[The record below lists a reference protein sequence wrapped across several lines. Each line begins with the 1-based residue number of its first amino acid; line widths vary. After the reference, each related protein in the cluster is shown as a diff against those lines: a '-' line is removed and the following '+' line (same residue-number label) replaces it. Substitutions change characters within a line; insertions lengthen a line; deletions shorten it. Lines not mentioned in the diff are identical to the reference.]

1 MPVARGKVAVMPAH
15 FGEAA
20 PRFVADTPSIPGF
33 EFDTIGGVYVLL
45 AFLPDDQEG
54 TVQMLRAMA
63 QHRAMFDGVK
73 AIAFQVTRDPTLAAQ
88 AKDIRGLSWFLDLDG
103 QVSRLYGAAAEEGTA
118 PVNWVLIDPSLRVM
132 GTAGLAGTDNVFRT
146 LASLPPPGQ
155 HAGTAL
161 HAPILIVPRVF
172 EPELC
177 EQLVA
182 LHAETGGTPTGV
194 MRDLGDRTV
203 AVMDPAKSRRD
214 VIIEDPVLRNALKVR
229 LERRLFPA
237 IEQATA
243 FACTHIERYLVSR
256 YDADE
261 GGLFR
266 AHRDDTT
273 MGTAHRRFACSINL
287 NDGFVGGDL
296 RFPEFGPRAYRPP
309 VGGAVIFSC
318 NLLHEVLPLTEGRR
332 YVFVPF
338 LFDEAAAAIR
348 AAYEARVGDLSPE
361 T

>member
-1 MPVARGKVAVMPAH
+1 MPAH

-20 PRFVADTPSIPGF
+20 PRFVADTPSMAGF

-45 AFLPDDQEG
+45 AFLPDDQDG
-54 TVQMLRAMA
+54 AIQMLRAMA
-63 QHRAMFDGVK
+63 QHRAMFDGVN
-73 AIAFQVTRDPTLAAQ
+73 AIAFQVTRDPALAAQ

-103 QVSRLYGAAAEEGTA
+103 QVSRLYGASGIDGG
-118 PVNWVLIDPSLRVM
+118 PQINWVLIDPSMRVM
-132 GTAGLAGTDNVFRT
+132 GTAGLAGTENVFRT

-177 EQLVA
+177 ERLVD
-182 LHAETGGTPTGV
+182 LHGQTGGTPTGV
-194 MRDLGDRTV
+194 MRDEGTRTV

-214 VIIEDPVLRNALKVR
+214 VVIEDPALRDELKVR

-243 FACTHIERYLVSR
+243 FRCTRIERYLVSR
-256 YDADE
+256 YHADE

-296 RFPEFGPRAYRPP
+296 KFPEFGPRTYRPP

-318 NLLHEVLPLTEGRR
+318 NLLHEVLPMTEGQR

-338 LFDEAAAAIR
+338 LFDEDAAAIR
-348 AAYEARVGDLSPE
+348 AAYETRVGELPPE

>member
-1 MPVARGKVAVMPAH
+1 MPAH

-20 PRFVADTPSIPGF
+20 PRFVADTPSIPAF
-33 EFDTIGGVYVLL
+33 EFDTVGGVYVLL
-45 AFLPDDQEG
+45 AFLPDDQAG
-54 TVQMLRAMA
+54 TIQMLQAMA
-63 QHRAMFDGVK
+63 RHRAMFDGVK
-73 AIAFQVTRDPTLAAQ
+73 AIGFQVTRDPALAAQ

-103 QVSRLYGAAAEEGTA
+103 QVSQLYGAMADGG
-118 PVNWVLIDPSLRVM
+118 PSQVSWVLIDPSLRVM
-132 GTAGLAGTDNVFRT
+132 GTAPLSGTDNVFRT
-146 LASLPPPGQ
+146 LANLPPPSL

-161 HAPILIVPRVF
+161 HAPVVIVPRVF

-194 MRDLGDRTV
+194 MRDQGERTV
-203 AVMDPAKSRRD
+203 AIMDPAKSRRD
-214 VIIEDPVLRNALKVR
+214 VVIEDSDLRQALKTR

-243 FACTHIERYLVSR
+243 FACTHIERYLISR

-296 RFPEFGPRAYRPP
+296 RFPEFGSRTYRPP

-338 LFDEAAAAIR
+338 LFDQAAAEIR
-348 AAYEARVGDLSPE
+348 RAYEARVGDLPPE

>member
-1 MPVARGKVAVMPAH
+1 MPVH

-20 PRFVADTPSIPGF
+20 PRFVASTPSIPDF

-45 AFLPDDQEG
+45 AFLPDDQAG
-54 TVQMLRAMA
+54 TIQMLRAMA
-63 QHRAMFDGVK
+63 QHRDMFDSVK
-73 AIAFQVTRDPTLAAQ
+73 VIGFQVTRDPALAAQ
-88 AKDIRGLSWFLDLDG
+88 ARDIRGLSWFLDLDG
-103 QVSRLYGAAAEEGTA
+103 KVSELYGATAEGG
-118 PVNWVLIDPSLRVM
+118 PSWVLIDPSLRVM
-132 GTAGLAGTDNVFRT
+132 GTAPIGGTENVFRT
-146 LASLPPPGQ
+146 LASLPMPSL
-155 HAGTAL
+155 HAGTPL
-161 HAPILIVPRVF
+161 HAPIVIVPRVF

-177 EQLVA
+177 QQLVD
-182 LHAETGGTPTGV
+182 LHAETGGTATGV

-203 AVMDPAKSRRD
+203 AIMDPGKSRRD
-214 VIIEDPVLRNALKVR
+214 VVIEDAELRQALKTR

-237 IEQATA
+237 IEQATT
-243 FACTHIERYLVSR
+243 FRCTHIERYLISR

-287 NDGFVGGDL
+287 NDGFAGGDL
-296 RFPEFGPRAYRPP
+296 RFPEFGTRTYRPP

-338 LFDEAAAAIR
+338 LFDEAAADIR
-348 AAYEARVGDLSPE
+348 RAYEARVGDLPPE